1 MSAPTLPS
9 GDVVLL
15 RPDSWIPIG
24 DARTPIPAV
33 EDDFRGM
40 VKAFPNCSS
49 EWGSSSAGGEYW
61 MDSGEW
67 YDIASNLTGPGMC
80 CAFLLLL

>member
-1 MSAPTLPS
+1 MSFPTLPS

-15 RPDSWIPIG
+15 RSDSWIPID
-24 DARTPIPAV
+24 DARTPRSAV
-33 EDDFRGM
+33 IDDFRGM
-40 VKAFPNCSS
+40 AKAYPNCSS
-49 EWGSSSAGGEYW
+49 NWVSSAGGEYW
-61 MDSGEW
+61 MDPGKW